1 MVKASRKSICRK
13 GRFFVYILECL
24 NGTYYTGY
32 TSDLENRVTEHNGN
46 KRGAKYLRGKKPFK
60 VVYVKEYKYFKRA
73 VKKELEIK
81 KLTRGRKKELI
92 QIYDKE
98 NKG

>member
-1 MVKASRKSICRK
+1 MVKASRKSIRRK

-24 NGTYYTGY
+24 HGTYYTGY
-32 TSDLENRVTEHNGN
+32 TSDLENRIKEHNGS

-81 KLTRGRKKELI
+81 KLTRKEKEKLI
-92 QIYDKE
+92 QLYAEK
-98 NKG
+98 NK